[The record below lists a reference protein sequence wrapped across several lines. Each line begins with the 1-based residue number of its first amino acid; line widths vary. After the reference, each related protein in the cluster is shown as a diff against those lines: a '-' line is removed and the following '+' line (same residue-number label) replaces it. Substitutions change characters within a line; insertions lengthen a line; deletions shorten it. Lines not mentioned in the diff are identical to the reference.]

1 MNNLS
6 PIPSIVLKNL
16 ADKNTDKRK
25 TGAQE
30 IEQLIREHHSND
42 DQAVIRAIIKQ
53 ISTEYTDSA
62 QGNNK
67 KGGLIGLASVAI
79 GLGTDAYLYIQE
91 IVPPVLRCFIDHDS
105 RIRFYA
111 CESLFNIAK
120 VTRSKIL
127 FFFNEIFDVLCK
139 LSSDLDPQVKG
150 GVQLFDR
157 LLKDIVTESP
167 TFDIDKFIPLLKER
181 LYIINPFC
189 RQFLVGWIIVLDS
202 VPNIDMLIH
211 LPKYLDG
218 IFKMLRDQN
227 KEIRNEADK
236 ALSEFL
242 RELQTA
248 ENVDYG
254 SMVKTIVPHCISSDE
269 FTRLSALTWI
279 NEFILVG
286 KKKLLPYCPLLL
298 NGILSSLS
306 HQLVNIEKMA
316 SLSNINLHKL
326 ILETN
331 QDFPVGEFLNIN
343 TQHLISNSVQSRL
356 ASLNWILMLHSK
368 LSSGISS
375 YLTDLFP
382 PLLKTL
388 SDNSDEVVKLDL
400 KTIAKISDNT
410 ELFDKLIQNLVIL
423 FSNDSQL
430 LRTRGNF
437 IIRQLCLFLNPEL
450 IFRRFS
456 NILGNSGS
464 GSGGNGNQ
472 DGNGENSKEIN
483 PEFASVMVQTLNL
496 ILLTSDEC
504 VEIRRNLRSLSTP
517 ESRDL
522 FSVLYTSWAHSP
534 ASLFSLCMLC
544 QVYEH
549 SCALLSKFTEI
560 EINVNFLMEM
570 DRLVQLLESPKFMA
584 LRLQLLEPEKYPSL
598 FKSLY
603 GLLMILPQSSAFETL
618 KNRLTCISSL
628 GVLNLIPK
636 KQNEDGNNSNNNEGL
651 KDINFNNLL
660 DHFKEIQ
667 VSHEKFYKDRNNQ
680 INNNNNNNNNNL
692 DIETPFNQQRQ
703 LPYGIQSY
711 INNKITNQQ
720 HQQQLTMSSP
730 SSPITAPP
738 PQVTTI
744 NSNFNNLNISSSSSS
759 SSNNNSTGNNNNINN
774 NNNNNNNINNNNFS
788 SQPKD
793 MSSSLPKYL

>member
-1 MNNLS
+1 MSKISQDQS

-42 DQAVIRAIIKQ
+42 DQAVIKTIIKQ
-53 ISTEYTDSA
+53 ISTEYADSA

-254 SMVKTIVPHCISSDE
+254 SMVKTIVPHCISSDD

-286 KKKLLPYCPLLL
+286 KEKLLPFCPLLL

-316 SLSNINLHKL
+316 SLSNINLNKL
-326 ILETN
+326 IFETN
-331 QDFPVGEFLNIN
+331 QDFPIGEFLNII

-400 KTIAKISDNT
+400 KTIAKISDNI
-410 ELFDKLIQNLVIL
+410 ELFDKLIQNLVYL

-456 NILGNSGS
+456 FILGN
-464 GSGGNGNQ
+464 NNNINN
-472 DGNGENSKEIN
+472 DKENSKEIN

-504 VEIRRNLRSLSTP
+504 VEIRKNLRSLSTP

-549 SCALLSKFTEI
+549 SCDLLSKFTEI

-651 KDINFNNLL
+651 KEINFNNLL
-660 DHFKEIQ
+660 DQFKEIQ
-667 VSHEKFYKDRNNQ
+667 ISHEKFYKDRNNQ
-680 INNNNNNNNNNL
+680 INNSNNSNNNL
-692 DIETPFNQQRQ
+692 DTETPLNQQRQ

-720 HQQQLTMSSP
+720 HQQQLTMSTP

-738 PQVTTI
+738 PQVT
-744 NSNFNNLNISSSSSS
+744 SNNLNISSN
-759 SSNNNSTGNNNNINN
+759 SNNT
-774 NNNNNNNINNNNFS
+774 NNNNFS

-793 MSSSLPKYL
+793 LSSSLPKYL

>member
-1 MNNLS
+1 MSKVQDPS
-6 PIPSIVLKNL
+6 PIPSIILKNL
-16 ADKNTDKRK
+16 TDKNTDKRK
-25 TGAQE
+25 AGAQE
-30 IEQLIREHHSND
+30 IEQLIRDHHSND
-42 DQAVIRAIIKQ
+42 DEAIIKSIIKI

-67 KGGLIGLASVAI
+67 KGGLIGLASIAI

-105 RIRFYA
+105 RVRFYA

-120 VTRSKIL
+120 VTRAKIL
-127 FFFNEIFDVLCK
+127 FFFNEIFDALCK
-139 LSSDLDPQVKG
+139 LSADLDPQVKG
-150 GVQLFDR
+150 GAQLFDR

-167 TFDIDKFIPLLKER
+167 TFDIDKFIPLLRER
-181 LYIINPFC
+181 VYVINPFC
-189 RQFLVGWIIVLDS
+189 RQFLVGWVVVLDS
-202 VPNIDMLIH
+202 VPNIDMLVH

-218 IFKMLRDQN
+218 LFKMLKDQN
-227 KEIRNEADK
+227 KEIRNEVDK

-254 SMVKTIVPHCISSDE
+254 NMVKIIIAHCVSTDD
-269 FTRLSALTWI
+269 FTRLRALTWA

-286 KKKLLPYCPLLL
+286 KEKLLPYSPSLL

-306 HQLVNIEKMA
+306 HQLIEIEQMA
-316 SLSNINLHKL
+316 ALSNINLSKL
-326 ILETN
+326 IIETN
-331 QDFPVGEFLNIN
+331 QTFPVGEFLNIN
-343 TQHLISNSVQSRL
+343 TQHLTSQSVQSRL
-356 ASLNWILMLHSK
+356 ASLNWILNLHNK

-375 YLTDLFP
+375 YLEDLFP

-410 ELFDKLIQNLVIL
+410 ELFNKLMQNLIVL
-423 FSNDSQL
+423 FSNESQL

-450 IFRRFS
+450 IFRRFAS
-456 NILGNSGS
+456 ILGDE
-464 GSGGNGNQ
+464 NG
-472 DGNGENSKEIN
+472 KYN

-504 VEIRRNLRSLSTP
+504 VDIRRNLRNLSTV
-517 ESRDL
+517 ESREL
-522 FSVLYTSWAHSP
+522 FSILYTSWAHSP
-534 ASLFSLCMLC
+534 ASLFSLCLLC

-549 SCALLSKFTEI
+549 ACDLLSKFTEI

-618 KNRLTCISSL
+618 KSRLTCISSL

-660 DHFKEIQ
+660 DHFKKIQ
-667 VSHEKFYKDRNNQ
+667 ISHENFFREKSENENNVIHESYDPSIQ
-680 INNNNNNNNNNL
+680 K
-692 DIETPFNQQRQ
+692 Q

-711 INNKITNQQ
+711 INNKKLNNNSIS
-720 HQQQLTMSSP
+720 MP
-730 SSPITAPP
+730 SSPQLTNN
-738 PQVTTI
+738 QNN
-744 NSNFNNLNISSSSSS
+744 NSNNNLNIS
-759 SSNNNSTGNNNNINN
+759 NNSNI
-774 NNNNNNNINNNNFS
+774 II
-788 SQPKD
+788 
-793 MSSSLPKYL
+793 

>member
-1 MNNLS
+1 MSKISQDLS

-42 DQAVIRAIIKQ
+42 DQAIIRAIIKQ

-79 GLGTDAYLYIQE
+79 GLGTDAHLYIQE

-254 SMVKTIVPHCISSDE
+254 SMVKTIVPHCISSDD

-286 KKKLLPYCPLLL
+286 KEKLLPYCPLLL

-410 ELFDKLIQNLVIL
+410 ELFDKLIQNLVML

-430 LRTRGNF
+430 LRSRGNF

-456 NILGNSGS
+456 NILGNNGS
-464 GSGGNGNQ
+464 GSG
-472 DGNGENSKEIN
+472 ENSKAIN

-651 KDINFNNLL
+651 KDIDFNNLL

-667 VSHEKFYKDRNNQ
+667 ISHEKFYKERNNQ
-680 INNNNNNNNNNL
+680 INNNNNNSSNL
-692 DIETPFNQQRQ
+692 DIDTPSNQQRQ

-730 SSPITAPP
+730 SSPINAPP

-744 NSNFNNLNISSSSSS
+744 NSNLNLSS
-759 SSNNNSTGNNNNINN
+759 SSNNNNNNY
-774 NNNNNNNINNNNFS
+774 NNFS

-793 MSSSLPKYL
+793 LSSSLPKYL

>member
-1 MNNLS
+1 MSKISQDLS

-42 DQAVIRAIIKQ
+42 DQAIIRAIIKQ

-254 SMVKTIVPHCISSDE
+254 SMVKTIVPHCISSDD

-286 KKKLLPYCPLLL
+286 KEKLLPYCPLLL

-410 ELFDKLIQNLVIL
+410 ELFDKLIQNLVML

-430 LRTRGNF
+430 LRSRGNF

-456 NILGNSGS
+456 NILGNNGS
-464 GSGGNGNQ
+464 GSG
-472 DGNGENSKEIN
+472 ENSKAIN

-636 KQNEDGNNSNNNEGL
+636 KPNEDGNNSNNNEGL

-667 VSHEKFYKDRNNQ
+667 ISHEKFYKERNNQ
-680 INNNNNNNNNNL
+680 INNNNNNNSSNL
-692 DIETPFNQQRQ
+692 DIDTPSNQQRQ

-711 INNKITNQQ
+711 INNKITSQQ
-720 HQQQLTMSSP
+720 HQQLTMSSP
-730 SSPITAPP
+730 SSPINAPP

-744 NSNFNNLNISSSSSS
+744 NSNLNL
-759 SSNNNSTGNNNNINN
+759 SSN
-774 NNNNNNNINNNNFS
+774 NNNNFS

-793 MSSSLPKYL
+793 LSSSLPKYL